1 VDGVSGPSARDIR
14 LLRLPLV
21 GEVVATSEPGVPF
34 TITDATG
41 VPVDAVSEFMR
52 DFSTSDNS
60 KSSCRSYAHDLL
72 RWWRWLAA
80 IGVQWDQAVR
90 ADVRDLVRWLRSAPN
105 PQRIR
110 HRSDAPA
117 PGTVN
122 HRTGKAYLAAGYAP
136 TTINHQLAVLASFY
150 DFYGHYGRGPVIS
163 PVPTAAQRHG
173 GRPNAHGNPMVPVV
187 RRHRADYRQRAPDRV
202 PRAVPD
208 DVWNDLFSSLQCH
221 RDRAIFCTYIASG
234 VRASELL
241 GMRCGDVD
249 FGRQTITVVGK
260 GHRERQ
266 IVPISQDALVW
277 IRLYL
282 AEGLVAPVGEPLPLD
297 APLWVTLRRPTR
309 QLTYNAIRR
318 VLQRIN
324 DRIDANTTLHDLRH
338 TCAMRMMTDPN
349 LTLADVQTVLRHR
362 SIASTQIYTRV
373 QLDELIARMAEH
385 HARQAVPPPPRANP
399 VYDTSDLDTL
409 FGRPGK

>member
-1 VDGVSGPSARDIR
+1 MSGPDTRDVR
-14 LLRLPLV
+14 TLTLPLI
-21 GEVVATSEPGVPF
+21 GEVVTTDEPGVPF

-41 VPVDAVSEFMR
+41 TPVEAVSEFMR
-52 DFSTSDNS
+52 EFSTGDNS
-60 KSSCRSYAHDLL
+60 RSSCRSYAHDLL

-80 IGVQWDQAVR
+80 IGVSWDQAVR
-90 ADVRDLVRWLRSAPN
+90 SDVRDLVRWLRSAPN

-110 HRSDAPA
+110 RRAGAPA

-122 HRTGKAYLAAGYAP
+122 RRTGKTYLSAGYAP
-136 TTINHQLAVLASFY
+136 TTINHQLAVLATFY
-150 DFYGHYGRGPVIS
+150 DFHGHYGRGPIIS
-163 PVPTAAQRHG
+163 PVPTASRYG
-173 GRPNAHGNPMVPVV
+173 VRPNAHGNPLMPVV
-187 RRHRADYRQRAPDRV
+187 RHHRADYRQKVPDRAP
-202 PRAVPD
+202 RAIPD
-208 DVWNDLFSSLQCH
+208 DVWGDLFSGLQCH
-221 RDRAIFCTYIASG
+221 RDRAILSTYLSSG

-260 GHRERQ
+260 GTRERQ

-277 IRLYL
+277 IRLYI
-282 AEGLVAPVGEPLPLD
+282 AEGFVGPTDEPLPLN

-324 DRIDANTTLHDLRH
+324 DRIDSNTTLHDLRH
-338 TCAMRMMTDPN
+338 TCAMRMMTDPH

-373 QLDELIARMAEH
+373 QLDELVARMAEH
-385 HARQAVPPPPRANP
+385 HARQTAPPPPRINP
-399 VYDTSDLDTL
+399 AYNESDLNTL
-409 FGRPGK
+409 FGGPGK